1 MPRKFNLAIAVR
13 CTAVAL
19 LLFICTIDTRPSD
32 LSQDITFRLTNIER
46 RLDQLQTRV
55 DFIERAQQ
63 NQAMNNTGAA
73 SNLATETVLEL
84 QRQHL
89 SLAGQVVEMQ
99 KRMLDLRKA
108 IDRLSER
115 EPRQEKKEPPKEEPK
130 PKPKT
135 GKP

>member
-1 MPRKFNLAIAVR
+1 MQRKFNLALAVR
-13 CTAVAL
+13 CTTVAL
-19 LLFICTIDTRPSD
+19 LLFTCAMDTRPSD
-32 LSQDITFRLTNIER
+32 FSQDITFRLTNIER

-63 NQAMNNTGAA
+63 NQAMNNTSAS
-73 SNLATETVLEL
+73 SNLAAETVLEL

-115 EPRQEKKEPPKEEPK
+115 EPGQATKEPPKEDPK